1 MENPIRRYLE
11 DAIAAEK
18 SFETQLRGFA
28 KEASLSQ
35 AERMFE
41 QHAEETKIQY
51 GLLTSRLEAL
61 GGSTSVIKS
70 FLAHLFNSAPK
81 IAQAGH
87 ADEERTTQD
96 LMMAFA
102 VENAEVAMYE
112 ALFVAAETAGDGETA
127 GLARRIQ
134 AQEQETADKVWSV
147 IPTAATQAFEAV
159 RTRDEEESRNVVRRY
174 LEDAEGGAKLRG
186 CPGWLR
192 QSRRTGRGAVAV
204 SNDVGQ
210 GQNPARAA
218 GEKVA
223 EHWRNPVHLKERAG
237 PLAGI
242 HSAERPDGP

>member
-28 KEASLSQ
+28 KEASVSE
-35 AERMFE
+35 AARMFE
-41 QHAEETKIQY
+41 QHAEETRIQY

-61 GGSTSVIKS
+61 GGSTSAIKS

-81 IAQAGH
+81 MAQAGH
-87 ADEERTTQD
+87 AEEERTTQD

-174 LEDAEGGAKLRG
+174 LEDAEAAERNFEDALAGFAK
-186 CPGWLR
+186 
-192 QSRRTGRGAVAV
+192 
-204 SNDVGQ
+204 
-210 GQNPARAA
+210 A
-218 GEKVA
+218 GEQ
-223 EHWRNPVHLKERAG
+223 G
-237 PLAGI
+237 
-242 HSAERPDGP
+242 